1 MILEPVKATFGELA
15 ARLAI
20 GALII
25 AAILFTVANAWS
37 RTPLSILRALE
48 SLPVYHLDRGPEHE
62 QLKAEQGVR
71 IVTAIQEVAGTDR
84 ELAAL
89 LLTVGHH
96 ESGWSLA
103 IERTQCGPKECDRDR
118 KGNVRSVSSFQLQK
132 SATSSHEAWEQ
143 AKTDIRV
150 ATREAAFALKR
161 ARNMCKSTGEGVRGV
176 FRGYAGLGCRKRLKD
191 EEARMKTYERIRS
204 KL

>member
-1 MILEPVKATFGELA
+1 MIVEPVKAGYGELW
-15 ARLAI
+15 ARLI
-20 GALII
+20 LCALIV
-25 AAILFTVANAWS
+25 AGLFFWVANAWS

-103 IERTQCGPKECDRDR
+103 IEKTVCGPKQCDRDR
-118 KGNVRSVSSFQLQK
+118 HGNVRSVSSFQLQK

-191 EEARMKTYERIRS
+191 EEARVKTYERIRG